1 MKIFVMG
8 ACKHKIYLA
17 TQVQGRSQL
26 PQSFYIKCPVCGNS
40 QLYYSYEVEAE
51 AEANAAVGGAALGGL
66 IGLLGG
72 PLGLIVGGTVGGLLG
87 ASSDDEERKRVDRFS
102 RC

>member
-17 TQVQGRSQL
+17 TQVQCRSQL

-40 QLYYSYEVEAE
+40 QLYYSYMVDAE
-51 AEANAAVGGAALGGL
+51 AEEGAAVGGAAIGGL

-72 PLGLIVGGTVGGLLG
+72 PLGLIVGGTIGGLLG
-87 ASSDDEERKRVDRFS
+87 ASSEDDERKRVNRFL